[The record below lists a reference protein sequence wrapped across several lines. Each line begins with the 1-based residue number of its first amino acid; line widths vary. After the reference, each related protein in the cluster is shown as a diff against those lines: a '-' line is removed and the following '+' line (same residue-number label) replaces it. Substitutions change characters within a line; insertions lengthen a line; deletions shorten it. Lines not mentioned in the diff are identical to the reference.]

1 MTGKKLSRSAL
12 SSSLLLKQRKHEKLL
27 AKIERTS
34 VRLERRKARSLA
46 LQAEIADL
54 EGRLARP
61 AKNA

>member
-1 MTGKKLSRSAL
+1 MTDKKLSRSVL

-27 AKIERTS
+27 AKIEKTS

-54 EGRLARP
+54 EGRLSKP
-61 AKNA
+61 AQGA